1 MTKNYFSD
9 ANAAIVVFD
18 ITAHE
23 TFEEAKRWI
32 DDVKNN
38 TSDDIVLAITGSK
51 SDLDDQKAV
60 SLKEYNELKKKYD
73 AVGEETSSKTG
84 VGVTELFN

>member
-1 MTKNYFSD
+1 M
-9 ANAAIVVFD
+9 
-18 ITAHE
+18 
-23 TFEEAKRWI
+23 
-32 DDVKNN
+32 
-38 TSDDIVLAITGSK
+38 LAITGSK

-60 SLKEYNELKKKYD
+60 SLKEYNELKKKHG